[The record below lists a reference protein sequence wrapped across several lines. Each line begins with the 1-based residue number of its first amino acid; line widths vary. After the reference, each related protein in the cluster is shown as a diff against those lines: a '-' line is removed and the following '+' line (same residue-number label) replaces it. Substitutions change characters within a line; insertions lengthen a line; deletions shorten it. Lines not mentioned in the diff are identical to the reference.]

1 MVRGVDNVV
10 VTFESV
16 RVTEWNGSSVDSRRV
31 GTVRV
36 VATAN
41 RARCF
46 LGAGREREKERM
58 SGQRDEETD
67 RPNTRAFSRRPR
79 YAYAR

>member
-1 MVRGVDNVV
+1 MGRDVDNVV

-16 RVTEWNGSSVDSRRV
+16 RVTEWNGSSMDSRWV

-41 RARCF
+41 RVRCF
-46 LGAGREREKERM
+46 VGAG
-58 SGQRDEETD
+58 
-67 RPNTRAFSRRPR
+67 
-79 YAYAR
+79 